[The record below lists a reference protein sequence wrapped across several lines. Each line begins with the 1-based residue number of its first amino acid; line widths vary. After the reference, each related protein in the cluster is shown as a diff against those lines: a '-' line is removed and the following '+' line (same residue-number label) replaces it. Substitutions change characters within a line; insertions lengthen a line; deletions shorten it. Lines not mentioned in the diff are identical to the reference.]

1 MANAINS
8 SRLLT
13 NYQNFLQA
21 DKNSSTS
28 KKSSTTASNLQDVAS
43 KYGVDFSVDLSSK
56 GLSSLSSK
64 TAVDDSAG
72 FVKDEP
78 KLSSKAQDYL
88 EKLRDKYGDY
98 DFIISDD
105 MSNPLELTKNST
117 KGHSVIFSSEEI
129 EKMADDENFAAKMM
143 DQVESAVK
151 LTNDIDENTKLD
163 DDLSF
168 NKIGVEFDAEG
179 RGNQKL
185 FASIEKM
192 SVDQRERLEAAKEK
206 RAEELKNAENQKT
219 DETAEVDEEDEEPYT
234 LKQAMVEANSQEE
247 LLKNIFN
254 INWDEIEEEI
264 FA

>member
-1 MANAINS
+1 MANTINS

-21 DKNSSTS
+21 DKNSSS
-28 KKSSTTASNLQDVAS
+28 KKSSSTTSNLQDAAS

-56 GLSSLSSK
+56 GLSSLNAK

-129 EKMADDENFAAKMM
+129 EKMADDENFADKMM
-143 DQVESAVK
+143 KQVDSAVK
-151 LTNDIDENTKLD
+151 LTNEIDETTKLD

-168 NKIGVEFDAEG
+168 NKIGVQFDADG
-179 RGNQKL
+179 GNQKL

-234 LKQAMVEANSQEE
+234 LKQALVEANSKEE